1 MCLIQPLKSG
11 LLRLLLGGCL
21 KNTSPLRET
30 KTLEFFYFLINQSL
44 HESNH
49 LMKGPGGI
57 KVFHGSRLAPLTT
70 VAAPEMGTDWQGE
83 VIFIQPEFG
92 VQYF

>member
-1 MCLIQPLKSG
+1 MCLFQPLKSG

-30 KTLEFFYFLINQSL
+30 KTLEFFNFLINQSL

-57 KVFHGSRLAPLTT
+57 KVFHGCRLAPLTT
-70 VAAPEMGTDWQGE
+70 VVASAIGAYLQGE